1 VEDRLPRKLAAILY
15 ADVAGYSRL
24 TGEDED
30 ATHRRLREYLDLIAV
45 DIESHRGQTVHYA
58 GDAVLA
64 KFDAVVDALTSAVAI
79 QGRLAD
85 RNEDLPENRKV
96 RFRIGINLGDVIE
109 DRGDIYGDGV
119 NVAARLESLAD
130 EGGICISE
138 SVRTAIGNKLGV
150 GYEFMGEQQVK
161 NIADPVKTYRVLLD
175 ASGQQSSAAD
185 IEVLPLPDRP
195 SIAVLPFDNMSDDPE
210 QEYFADGLVEDV
222 ITELSREQDLFVIA
236 RNSSFAYKGQSPDI
250 RKISRELGVHYILE
264 GSVRKAGSRIRL
276 NAQLIEGA
284 SGHHIWAER
293 FDRAMEDVFEVQD
306 ELTSTIYNTL
316 LRKVTYTDT
325 ERALAR
331 APQNIDA
338 YEHLLRAW
346 GRVMRFTPTDNLEGR
361 REAEAAL
368 AIDPNIAR
376 AHMIVAWTYI
386 HSIMMGQAE
395 NAGEALEHAHQAARK
410 SVALDRS
417 DFWGHG
423 ALGFTELFM
432 RQHDRALA
440 ALDRAIA
447 LNPNSAD
454 AHALRGTVL
463 NMFDRPEE
471 GLVEIELAVRHNPHH
486 PDWYLL
492 GIGRAYYLLGRHD
505 EAILPLNRLAEASP
519 NMATGCLMLA
529 ANLVALGRDEQAREH
544 VATLLKTYPGLTLN
558 QARSMTPF
566 SRDDLLERYL
576 DELRQA
582 GVPD

>member
-1 VEDRLPRKLAAILY
+1 MEERLPRKLAAILY

-45 DIESHRGQTVHYA
+45 DIESHRGMTVHYA

-64 KFDAVVDALTSAVAI
+64 KFDAVVDALSSAVAI
-79 QGRLAD
+79 QRRLAD
-85 RNEDLPENRKV
+85 RNGDLPEERKV

-150 GYEFMGEQQVK
+150 GYESMGEQQVK
-161 NIADPVKTYRVLLD
+161 NIAEPVKTYRVLLD
-175 ASGQQSSAAD
+175 SNGEQSSTAD
-185 IEVLPLPDRP
+185 VKALPLPDRP
-195 SIAVLPFDNMSDDPE
+195 SIAVLPFDNMSNDPD
-210 QEYFADGLVEDV
+210 QEFFADGLAEDI
-222 ITELSREQDLFVIA
+222 ITELSRERELFVIA

-250 RKISRELGVHYILE
+250 RQIAKELGVHYVLE
-264 GSVRKAGSRIRL
+264 GSVRKAGNRIRL
-276 NAQLIEGA
+276 NAQLVEGA

-316 LRKVTYTDT
+316 LQKVSDTLT

-338 YEHLLRAW
+338 YECLLRAW
-346 GRVMRFTPTDNLEGR
+346 GHMMRFTPTDNLEGR

-368 AIDPNIAR
+368 AIDPNLAR
-376 AHMIVAWTYI
+376 GHMIVAWSYI
-386 HSIMMGQAE
+386 HSIMSGQEE
-395 NAGEALEHAHQAARK
+395 NASEAFELAHQAARRA
-410 SVALDRS
+410 VALDRS
-417 DFWGHG
+417 DFWGYG
-423 ALGFTELFM
+423 AISFTELFR
-432 RQHDRALA
+432 RQHERAVA
-440 ALDRAIA
+440 SVDRAIA

-463 NMFDRPEE
+463 NMFDRPDE
-471 GLVEIELAVRHNPHH
+471 GLAELQLAVRHNPHH
-486 PDWYLL
+486 VDWYLL
-492 GIGRAYYLLGRHD
+492 GFGRAYYLLGQHD
-505 EAILPLNRLAEASP
+505 EAVLYLNRLVEASP
-519 NMATGCLMLA
+519 NMATGRLLSA
-529 ANLVALGRDEQAREH
+529 ANLVALGRDEQARED
-544 VATLLKTYPGLTLN
+544 VANLIKTYPNLTLN
-558 QARSMTPF
+558 QVRSMTPF
-566 SRDDLLERYL
+566 SREDLLETYL